1 MSTPMVWIFP
11 RCGFFWL
18 REVFLIWK
26 VALGADKFTPSVW
39 FFSQQCTALDWKYAF
54 FYLGQT
60 VSHKGVNLFT
70 TVISS
75 SLKVCTFVGGYDDT
89 IPGCS
94 QLFFFLTDHNYERLW
109 IGIMQMR
116 SWVWWFHTRDVIF
129 FSQLWWA
136 LDWNSTF
143 CWWAHLR
150 CENFFISN
158 LYTQQIW
165 IILYLYY
172 ELSLSIFCAVIL
184 LIKKLIQLKN

>member
-89 IPGCS
+89 IPGCECVHNY
-94 QLFFFLTDHNYERLW
+94 FFFD
-109 IGIMQMR
+109 G
-116 SWVWWFHTRDVIF
+116 
-129 FSQLWWA
+129 SQLWTA
-136 LDWNSTF
+136 LDWNYADAFLGLMIS
-143 CWWAHLR
+143 HQR
-150 CENFFISN
+150 CDFFFTTVMSSR
-158 LYTQQIW
+158 LKFY
-165 IILYLYY
+165 
-172 ELSLSIFCAVIL
+172 IL
-184 LIKKLIQLKN
+184 LVGTFAVWKFFYFQFVHPTNLDNLVFILWVKFEYILCCDLALYF